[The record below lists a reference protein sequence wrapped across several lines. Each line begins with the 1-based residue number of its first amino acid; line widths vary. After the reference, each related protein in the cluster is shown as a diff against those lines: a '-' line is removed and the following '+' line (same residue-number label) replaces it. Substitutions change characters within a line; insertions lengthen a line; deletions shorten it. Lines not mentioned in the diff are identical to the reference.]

1 MKFFVSGK
9 IGVEGDA
16 KEVMEALRTAG
27 HEITFDWTAVEH
39 LKPYDEKAEACRM
52 AAVVDVSGVKEAD
65 VFVII
70 PHERGI
76 GMYIELG
83 IAINSE
89 IPIRVVV
96 NSWLKSCTRFLY
108 HPLVKRV
115 SGVQEIIEEFS
126 EELIDETETR

>member
-16 KEVMEALRTAG
+16 KEVMDTLRSVG

-39 LKPYDEKAEACRM
+39 LKPYDRKPGACRK
-52 AAVVDVSGVKEAD
+52 AAIVDCQGVKDAD
-65 VFVII
+65 VFIII

-83 IAINSE
+83 VAISSE

-96 NSWLKSCTRFLY
+96 NPWLKSCTMFFH

-115 SGVQEIIEEFS
+115 TGVQEIIEEFS
-126 EELIDETETR
+126 VGNI